1 MSLTIHAA
9 ARTHRGLRR
18 TNNEDS
24 AYLGRRLLLVADG
37 MGGAEFGEIA
47 SALVTRTMVYL
58 DDHLTDMG
66 IEQDLPAAV
75 QFADARLERAT
86 AAHQELRGM
95 GTTLTAMLMTGDRI
109 GLAHVGDS
117 RAYLLRN
124 DRLEQVTRD
133 DTYVQMLAERGHLT
147 PEEAAGHPQRN
158 VLIKVLR
165 GDGDGASAQLRIRTA
180 KPGDRYLLCSD
191 GLSDYVDAADIERVL
206 IQVADPGQAAEELV
220 ELTLRAG
227 APDNVTCVVGDVV
240 ETDDDRDDEKP
251 LFLGAAGE
259 LGADPMTVI
268 TGPTGDVVDAA

>member
-24 AYLGRRLLLVADG
+24 AYLGRRLFVVADG
-37 MGGAEFGEIA
+37 MGGAEFGEVA
-47 SALVTRTMVYL
+47 SALVTHTVAYL
-58 DDHLTDMG
+58 DDHLTAMG

-86 AAHQELRGM
+86 AMHPELRGM
-95 GTTLTAMLMTGDRI
+95 GSTLTAMLLTGDRI

-124 DRLEQVTRD
+124 DRVEQVTRD
-133 DTYVQMLAERGHLT
+133 DTYVQLLAERGHLT
-147 PEEAAGHPQRN
+147 PEEAAEHPQRN

-191 GLSDYVDAADIERVL
+191 GLSDYVAADDIERVL
-206 IQVADPGQAAEELV
+206 IRVGDPAEATEALV
-220 ELTLRAG
+220 ELTLQAG

-240 ETDDDRDDEKP
+240 AADSDSDAAP
-251 LFLGAAGE
+251 QFLGAAAELDADAPGPAGE
-259 LGADPMTVI
+259 QPGRVT
-268 TGPTGDVVDAA
+268 DAA